1 MGEAR
6 GESTEPAELQRARL
20 SSGWISCQDLLQ
32 AFSKRSKLTGDGG
45 AFSCFFST
53 KMDSANSMKWTG
65 LALCLCTLLLCA
77 EPQLVVL
84 FHADLTRTERKRRQM
99 RRFAGHSSALV
110 TLCWHSDAARIL
122 IEANARAQCRSF
134 PADGMLHI
142 RLAHDSPGLVFFAR
156 RSGLKL
162 ARH

>member
-1 MGEAR
+1 
-6 GESTEPAELQRARL
+6 
-20 SSGWISCQDLLQ
+20 
-32 AFSKRSKLTGDGG
+32 
-45 AFSCFFST
+45 
-53 KMDSANSMKWTG
+53 MKWTG

-77 EPQLVVL
+77 EPQLGLVVL
-84 FHADLTRTERKRRQM
+84 EQHAGLARTERKGRQM

-142 RLAHDSPGLVFFAR
+142 RLAHDSPELVFFAR